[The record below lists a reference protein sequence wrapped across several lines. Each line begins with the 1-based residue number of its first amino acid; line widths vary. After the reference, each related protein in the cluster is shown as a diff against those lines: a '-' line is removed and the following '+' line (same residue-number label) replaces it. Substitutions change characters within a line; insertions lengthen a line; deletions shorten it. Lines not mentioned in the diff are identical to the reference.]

1 MTYLGFLEVEL
12 HHCHPV
18 VLVSCDLMLKT
29 AARKLVSSPQ
39 QQISLESP
47 VIENNKIDFSNT
59 YTRKIRNRWLKTKT
73 LISNGSLC
81 EYSKTN
87 TCFHNRTV

>member
-1 MTYLGFLEVEL
+1 MTYLAFLEVEL

-47 VIENNKIDFSNT
+47 VIENNKMDFSNT
-59 YTRKIRNRWLKTKT
+59 YTRKIMNRCLKTKR

-81 EYSKTN
+81 EFSKTN
-87 TCFHNRTV
+87 TSFHHKTL